1 MYRPFVI
8 SKAASVSDLLAPSW
22 CHRKSVQFGV
32 SKSYVQ
38 ICTLWAAVADQ
49 LLPCCIGSAWHW
61 MLWHLRVL
69 QMVEKDIGFVGEV
82 TRVNPTILKV
92 RHHLQ
97 SVGYGLRSHEL
108 KGLMHDALPP

>member
-1 MYRPFVI
+1 
-8 SKAASVSDLLAPSW
+8 
-22 CHRKSVQFGV
+22 
-32 SKSYVQ
+32 
-38 ICTLWAAVADQ
+38 
-49 LLPCCIGSAWHW
+49 

-108 KGLMHDALPP
+108 RGLMHDALPP